1 MADHE
6 LWQPDI
12 LLYNSATGAMT
23 DHYGNTHCIV
33 QSNGD
38 IIWVPPTHFQSF
50 CTLDMRLWPFDSQ
63 ECALVIGSWTHN
75 GEQIDLQISGSGVT
89 TDISVQNHQ
98 WEVTK
103 ATTTR
108 NEKTY
113 QCCAEPYPDIT
124 FNITLLRRSPMFKTV
139 VITPAVG
146 VILMTLANFWLPA
159 QSGEKI
165 LLNGINALIIVTFL
179 TYFAQRLP
187 AMAIFTPLVGI

>member
-1 MADHE
+1 
-6 LWQPDI
+6 
-12 LLYNSATGAMT
+12 MT

-50 CTLDMRLWPFDSQ
+50 CTLDMRLWPFDTQ
-63 ECALVIGSWTHN
+63 ECSLVIGSWTHN
-75 GEQIDLQISGSGVT
+75 GEQIDLQINGNGVV
-89 TDISVQNHQ
+89 TDVSVENHQ
-98 WEVTK
+98 WEVIK

-113 QCCAEPYPDIT
+113 ECCAEPYPDIT
-124 FNITLLRRSPMFKTV
+124 FNVTLLRRSPMFKTV

-165 LLNGINALIIVTFL
+165 LLNGINALIIVVFL

-187 AMAIFTPLVGI
+187 VMAMHTPLVGMSRKLFSFDSNEVF